1 MSSLGPT
8 LTEQLETLQ
17 KRYGEFRSHAKPRE
31 RFPEGLRVATLDLID
46 SGVPQSIVEAT
57 CKVQGQQI
65 ARWRDRHSSL
75 DPVSV
80 ARVLKVVDT
89 AAGATS
95 GAAKITIEGGR
106 IIIDLVFEP
115 E

>member
-1 MSSLGPT
+1 M
-8 LTEQLETLQ
+8 Q
-17 KRYGEFRSHAKPRE
+17 KRYGEFRSNAKPRE

-65 ARWRDRHSSL
+65 ARWRDRHSGL
-75 DPVSV
+75 DPVPV

-89 AAGATS
+89 AAATS
-95 GAAKITIEGGR
+95 GAAKITIEGRR
-106 IIIDLVFEP
+106 IIIELGF
-115 E
+115 